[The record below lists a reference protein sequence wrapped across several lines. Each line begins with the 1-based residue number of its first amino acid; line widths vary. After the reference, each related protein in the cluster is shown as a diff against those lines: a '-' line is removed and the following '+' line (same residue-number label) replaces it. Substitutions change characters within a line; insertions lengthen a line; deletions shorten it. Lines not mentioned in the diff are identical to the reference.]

1 MGNNLGE
8 FLKAF
13 LREVFFERE
22 LILEG
27 IVL

>member
-13 LREVFFERE
+13 LKEVIFERA
-22 LILEG
+22 LILVG